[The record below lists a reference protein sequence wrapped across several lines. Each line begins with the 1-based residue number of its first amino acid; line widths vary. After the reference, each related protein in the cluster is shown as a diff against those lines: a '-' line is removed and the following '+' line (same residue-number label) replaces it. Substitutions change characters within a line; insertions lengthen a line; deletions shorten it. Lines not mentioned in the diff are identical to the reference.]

1 MNYTFKA
8 ILAAM
13 LLMLNFSGFSQ
24 GKYLEVVIEKGTYGS
39 YGRIRPLNNQ
49 FDVTLPYS
57 GKNKKQ
63 LLEGILDY
71 LKNRPALK
79 IDTILN
85 GGTVVVYR
93 DFATIGNKQNCFAD
107 LTGLV
112 YMFAIPEDGYISI
125 RPSGNS
131 KIFATVFDAK
141 LRISPGGDVVSEQD
155 VPFNEFKYIQP
166 ADGRT
171 QSAVSPHGGLL
182 GKATSRKI
190 DYKLAYP
197 DSIFDP
203 DGKVVN
209 ANNKK
214 IIESFFDGYI
224 ADLDQFLKA
233 KFKMK

>member
-1 MNYTFKA
+1 MNYVFKA
-8 ILAAM
+8 ILAAG
-13 LLMLNFSGFSQ
+13 LLVISFSGFSQ
-24 GKYLEVVIEKGTYGS
+24 GKYFEVVIEKGTYGNYGMIKALSNQYDVKLS
-39 YGRIRPLNNQ
+39 Y
-49 FDVTLPYS
+49 D
-57 GKNKKQ
+57 GKKQRQ
-63 LLEGILDY
+63 LLEGILEY
-71 LKNRPALK
+71 LKNRPTLK
-79 IDTILN
+79 IDTVLN
-85 GGTVVVYR
+85 DGSVVVYR

-112 YMFAIPEDGYISI
+112 YMFAVPEEGYISI
-125 RPSGNS
+125 RPGGNS

-166 ADGRT
+166 SDGRT

-182 GKATSRKI
+182 GHATSRKI
-190 DYKLAYP
+190 NYKLAYP

-209 ANNKK
+209 PNNKK
-214 IIESFFDGYI
+214 IIEAFFDGYV

-233 KFKMK
+233 KFKTK